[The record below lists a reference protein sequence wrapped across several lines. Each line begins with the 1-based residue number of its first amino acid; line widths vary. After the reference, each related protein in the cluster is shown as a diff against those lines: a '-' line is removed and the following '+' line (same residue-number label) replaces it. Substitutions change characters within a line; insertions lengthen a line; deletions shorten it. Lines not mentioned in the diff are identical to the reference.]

1 MTTRLAIVYADDL
14 GVYADDTGLDAVAE
28 TMALQLFRPKMNSN
42 ISNID
47 LYRYEVWEKE
57 ITIKINVSVDITSF
71 SPTRINQFSQNV
83 KFGAKDIT
91 DFLPFVITSLKDGSS
106 AAGTTFGIILL
117 VEYEPQ
123 TSAILR
129 KMFKFDHTLLNDVD
143 LYMVTIGGTNKP
155 LSMDYQDIFPV
166 GTKYANIRD
175 VRHVSVYS
183 IDIFKDICPGKY
195 APLIKINLHSF
206 SNGSLPI
213 SLLYVLLQTILI
225 ILGMK
230 FIVNN

>member
-1 MTTRLAIVYADDL
+1 MMSRLAIVYADVL
-14 GVYADDTGLDAVAE
+14 GVYADVTGLDAVAE
-28 TMALQLFRPKMNSN
+28 TMALQLFRPQMNSN

-83 KFGAKDIT
+83 KFGAKDVT

-117 VEYEPQ
+117 HEPQ

-166 GTKYANIRD
+166 GTKYANILD

-183 IDIFKDICPGKY
+183 IDIFKDICPGKH
-195 APLIKINLHSF
+195 APLIKINI
-206 SNGSLPI
+206 SLPVRKK
-213 SLLYVLLQTILI
+213 LLYYAS
-225 ILGMK
+225 
-230 FIVNN
+230 